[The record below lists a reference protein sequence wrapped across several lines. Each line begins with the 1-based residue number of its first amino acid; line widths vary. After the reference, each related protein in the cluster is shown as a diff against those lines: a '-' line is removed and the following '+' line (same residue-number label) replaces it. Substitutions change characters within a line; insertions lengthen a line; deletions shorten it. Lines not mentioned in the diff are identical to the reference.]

1 MPDIDIDVLPL
12 LPLTTGVVLP
22 GMVVTLTLESDE
34 ARAAAEAASDTA
46 ERTMLL
52 VPKVD
57 GRYARVGTIAK
68 IEDLGQT
75 RSGVEAL
82 VIRGLARAVV
92 GVGVPGTGEAL
103 WVQAEPVEEPE
114 PTARAKELARE
125 YRAVVENIVESRGVP
140 QVAEFL
146 RGIADPGQI
155 ADTAGYSPDLSFEQK
170 IEILETVEVEARLEL
185 VVGWAKDTLADLE
198 LKDKIRTDV
207 SEGMEKRQREFL
219 LREQMSAIRK
229 ELGEDGEED
238 VVGEY
243 RQKIADAGM
252 PADVL
257 EQAEKELGRL
267 ERMSEQSPEYGWIR
281 TYLDWL
287 IDVPWNV
294 RTEDNLEIT
303 EARAVLDA
311 DHEGLQD
318 VKDRILEYLAV
329 RKLRA
334 ERGLGEATGRGSG
347 AILTLVGPPGVGKTS
362 LGESVARALGREF
375 VRVSLGGIHD
385 EAEIRGHRRT
395 YVGALPGRIVRAL
408 KDAGSKNPVMML
420 DEIDKVGTDWRGD
433 PSSALLEVLD
443 PAQNHTFR
451 DHYLDVDLDLSEVLF
466 ITTAN
471 VAETIPGPLFDRMEV
486 IRIDGYTEEEKVAIA
501 KHHLV
506 ARQRERN
513 GLREDEVVFTDDAL
527 RVIVGDYTREAGVRN
542 LEREL
547 GKALRKVATTIA
559 AGDTETPLTIDADDV
574 RTYLGRQKFFFEA
587 ADRTA
592 VPGVA
597 TGLAVT
603 GVGGDV
609 LFIEASREDDGE
621 PRDGLTLTGQLG
633 DVMKESAQIALS
645 YVRSHAAD
653 LGIEPERL
661 RGRFHVHV
669 PAGAV
674 PKDGPSAGVTMT
686 TALVSLLTDT
696 PVRSEVGMTG
706 EVTLQGRVL
715 PIGGLKQKVLAAH
728 RAGLTE
734 VILPKRNEGDLDDVP
749 EQVREQMT
757 FHVAEDIG
765 QVLAVALGAGNERGG
780 RATRRRLGTVPPVRI
795 TVFGATGRTGRLL
808 VALAMERGHEVTA
821 FLREGSDPAPVA
833 EARVAFGDPC
843 DPAAI
848 AAALAQA
855 RPEAVISAIGPI
867 AGVTETEVSEAIG
880 AIVAVMTDAGPQ
892 RLVIASNVVVFS
904 DDELTGEFAGC
915 GRRASPE
922 PRDPPGQRV
931 GLDRAGSRAAA

>member
-1 MPDIDIDVLPL
+1 VL
-12 LPLTTGVVLP
+12 
-22 GMVVTLTLESDE
+22 
-34 ARAAAEAASDTA
+34 
-46 ERTMLL
+46 
-52 VPKVD
+52 
-57 GRYARVGTIAK
+57 
-68 IEDLGQT
+68 
-75 RSGVEAL
+75 EAL
-82 VIRGLARAVV
+82 
-92 GVGVPGTGEAL
+92 
-103 WVQAEPVEEPE
+103 
-114 PTARAKELARE
+114 
-125 YRAVVENIVESRGVP
+125 
-140 QVAEFL
+140 
-146 RGIADPGQI
+146 D
-155 ADTAGYSPDLSFEQK
+155 
-170 IEILETVEVEARLEL
+170 VEARLEL
-185 VVGWAKDTLADLE
+185 VLGWAKDVLADLE

-229 ELGEDGEED
+229 ELGEDGEEY
-238 VVGEY
+238 VVEEY
-243 RQKIADAGM
+243 RKKIAEASM
-252 PADVL
+252 PEDV
-257 EQAEKELGRL
+257 EKEALRELGRL
-267 ERMSEQSPEYGWIR
+267 ERTSEQSPEQGWIR
-281 TYLDWL
+281 TYLDWM
-287 IDVPWNV
+287 IEIPWNV
-294 RTEDNLEIT
+294 RTDDNLDIA
-303 EARAVLDA
+303 EARVVLDA

-329 RKLRA
+329 RKLRQ

-362 LGESVARALGREF
+362 LGESVARALGRKF

-408 KDAGSKNPVMML
+408 KDAGTKNPVMML
-420 DEIDKVGTDWRGD
+420 DEIDKVGADWRGD

-471 VAETIPGPLFDRMEV
+471 VAETIPGPLYDRMEV
-486 IRIDGYTEEEKVAIA
+486 IRIDGYIEDEKVAIA

-506 ARQRERN
+506 GRQLERN
-513 GLREDEVVFTDDAL
+513 GLREDEVVFTDGAL

-542 LEREL
+542 LEREI
-547 GKALRKVATTIA
+547 GKALRKVATKLA
-559 AGDTETPLTIDADDV
+559 SGDATAPITIDADDV

-587 ADRTA
+587 AERTA

-603 GVGGDV
+603 GIGGDV
-609 LFIEASREDDGE
+609 LFIEATREDGSDE
-621 PRDGLTLTGQLG
+621 DGLTLTGQLG
-633 DVMKESAQIALS
+633 DVMKESVQIALS
-645 YVRSHAAD
+645 YVRSHASE
-653 LGIEPERL
+653 LGIDPAKL

-696 PVRSEVGMTG
+696 PVRPTVGMTG

-757 FHVAEDIG
+757 FHIAEDIAD
-765 QVLAVALGAGNERGG
+765 VLGVALR
-780 RATRRRLGTVPPVRI
+780 
-795 TVFGATGRTGRLL
+795 
-808 VALAMERGHEVTA
+808 
-821 FLREGSDPAPVA
+821 A
-833 EARVAFGDPC
+833 EAA
-843 DPAAI
+843 PATSD
-848 AAALAQA
+848 AA
-855 RPEAVISAIGPI
+855 
-867 AGVTETEVSEAIG
+867 
-880 AIVAVMTDAGPQ
+880 
-892 RLVIASNVVVFS
+892 
-904 DDELTGEFAGC
+904 
-915 GRRASPE
+915 
-922 PRDPPGQRV
+922 
-931 GLDRAGSRAAA
+931 